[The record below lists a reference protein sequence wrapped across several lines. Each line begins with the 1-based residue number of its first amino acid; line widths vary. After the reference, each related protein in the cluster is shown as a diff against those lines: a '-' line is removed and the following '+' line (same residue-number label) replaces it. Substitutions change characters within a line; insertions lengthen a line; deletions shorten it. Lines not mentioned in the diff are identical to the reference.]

1 MVSILQAVPSKL
13 NSKTIAIP
21 LKTGLSEELKSFLT
35 KISSKSGKQI
45 IPKSIKGEYEEYL
58 KLQRFS
64 SFLKFS
70 VRPTGSPDG
79 HAVLPPF
86 LPQVIQDVHFES
98 YKREFQEYLEG
109 LNFAFND
116 NSTFSLKFQSELKK
130 FHIISLRLPTG
141 KVSHANYVIDA
152 FLNEGDEIIYQD
164 VPSDESIDSRV
175 SIPGSLYAYAYSVIT
190 LRARASEISSAVES
204 SKETAAHESVEEP
217 P

>member
-58 KLQRFS
+58 KFQRFS
-64 SFLKFS
+64 TFLKFS
-70 VRPTGSPDG
+70 LRPTGSPDG
-79 HAVLPPF
+79 HVVLRPF
-86 LPQVIQDVHFES
+86 LPQVIQDIHFEN

-116 NSTFSLKFQSELKK
+116 NSTFSLKFQSEIKQ
-130 FHIISLRLPTG
+130 FHIISLRLPRG
-141 KVSHANYVIDA
+141 KVSQANYVIDA
-152 FLNEGDEIIYQD
+152 FLNEGDEIIHKD

-175 SIPGSLYAYAYSVIT
+175 NVTGSL
-190 LRARASEISSAVES
+190 
-204 SKETAAHESVEEP
+204 
-217 P
+217 